1 MLNKDQLCKKI
12 GITRRRLD
20 RWLREGLPSVK
31 EGRRQTFDPAGVAAW
46 LEAKGKAE
54 SGKPKADV
62 IATTRNEAARALGVS
77 LRTLAEWLTDPT
89 FPGKPGSPG
98 RQDGYF
104 PLAEIASWRQAR
116 FGGDGRGQADG
127 GKLAELRERR
137 LQLEIDERQVTV
149 EKMLGSILDAQDMSS
164 FLERHI
170 NVAKTALDQLADKIE
185 TRLPSSLDQ
194 KIRAKVRKT
203 VEEVVTEA
211 CNAIAETLQEG
222 AAGADDGDSR
232 KRKAESRG

>member
-1 MLNKDQLCKKI
+1 MLDTQQLLDKL
-12 GITRRRLD
+12 GITKKRLD
-20 RWLREGLPSVK
+20 RWLRQGMPCEK
-31 EGRRQTFDPAGVAAW
+31 KGRQKYFDPATVAEW
-46 LEAKGKAE
+46 IQKQGKAT
-54 SGKPKADV
+54 SSPAKPPADA
-62 IATTRNEAARALGVS
+62 IATTKAEAAQALNVS
-77 LRTLAEWLTDPT
+77 LRTFGDWLKDPT

-104 PLAEIASWRQAR
+104 PLGEIASWRQAR
-116 FGGDGRGQADG
+116 FGGDGRGQAEG

-222 AAGADDGDSR
+222 AAAADDAT
-232 KRKAESRG
+232 K